1 MYFAIFLCP
10 KAAAVTTFTSTPAS
24 PSIVEEFQ
32 DITLVWNY
40 TLDGTVGQARFI
52 NNTGGANDPIAA
64 KFGNG
69 NTDVLTKYQERFRAE
84 ISNTRARLTI
94 LGVQRADQG
103 IYELD
108 ITTTNIV
115 NLNNEMRL
123 ILQCKY

>member
-1 MYFAIFLCP
+1 MCL
-10 KAAAVTTFTSTPAS
+10 KAAVVTTFTSTPGS
-24 PSIVEEFQ
+24 PSFVEEFQ

-40 TLDGTVGQARFI
+40 TLDGTVGQARFT

-69 NTDVLTKYQERFRAE
+69 NTEVVTKYQKRFRAG
-84 ISNTRARLTI
+84 ISNTHARLTI
-94 LGVQRADQG
+94 LQVQRADQG

-115 NLNNEMRL
+115 NLNNEMHL
-123 ILQCKY
+123 IVQCKH